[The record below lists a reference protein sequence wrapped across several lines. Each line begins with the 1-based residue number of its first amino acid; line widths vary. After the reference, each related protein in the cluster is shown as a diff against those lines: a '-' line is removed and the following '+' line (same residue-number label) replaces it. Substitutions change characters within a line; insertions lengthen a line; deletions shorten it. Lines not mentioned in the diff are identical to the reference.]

1 LSKNTEKKNDE
12 KFDDLLNAVKG
23 KKEKSKSKHK
33 KDSDVNGDGNING
46 KDDGNIDVNDDSNS
60 TSKDDVSVDVD
71 DNSND
76 KGNVNSNSDSK
87 DKSKSESNVESKPT
101 ISLSKEKTE
110 PKKVKRTYYI
120 YEDEDKKLNE
130 LARKTDR
137 DKSELIR
144 IAINFL
150 YDNAETE

>member
-33 KDSDVNGDGNING
+33 KDSNVNGDGNING
-46 KDDGNIDVNDDSNS
+46 KDDGNVDVNDDSNS

>member
-1 LSKNTEKKNDE
+1 MSKNTEKKNDE

-46 KDDGNIDVNDDSNS
+46 KDDGNVDVNDDSNS

-71 DNSND
+71 DNSN
-76 KGNVNSNSDSK
+76 SDSK
-87 DKSKSESNVESKPT
+87 DKSKSESNFESKPT